1 MLPYRGG
8 ESVRMTTLTVTAKG
22 QVTLRKEVLQ
32 HLGVQPGD
40 KVEVEVLPN
49 GKVELHAARPQA
61 GWDRLSGFL
70 AGKTT
75 KVATLEELTDAAER
89 GWAGLP

>member
-1 MLPYRGG
+1 MA
-8 ESVRMTTLTVTAKG
+8 TLTVTAKG
-22 QVTLRKEVLQ
+22 QVTLRKELLK
-32 HLGVQPGD
+32 HLGIGPGD
-40 KVEVEVLPN
+40 KVEVDLLPD
-49 GKVELHAARPQA
+49 GKVGIKASRP
-61 GWDRLSGFL
+61 GVEWDRLSGFL